1 MASEI
6 VGDILRG
13 IIVTGL
19 VLAGILAILIWL
31 RDKTERVSALR
42 LFIQIAA
49 VSLIFLGLIIGP
61 FGLQNQPLGN
71 APRNVLVGTN
81 IFGVRFPD
89 GISVPVL
96 ACWYPSGRTVTCP
109 IWQLQTYIFPFWNI
123 GLGWG
128 VYYTT
133 FGIERLAFVFGLV
146 IVMSLVLGRFFCG
159 WICPFG
165 LYMDLM
171 IRVRKIFRKPHL
183 NFSEKMNTGL
193 RQLRYVIIAAFLV
206 LSVIFG
212 SQAIA
217 GLQLIPS
224 TQTGGYVTNYFNA
237 PFCLVCPMRPLCVL
251 VESAVGFM
259 NASYV
264 FSQTTGILKEAGY
277 YVTSLNLIV
286 LVLITVGALSFRRF
300 WCRICPLGG
309 LTALFSTFAPFKRIA
324 LTRLHKIEEKCTK
337 CGVCKRVCPT
347 QVTEVY
353 DEKGGDVT
361 VSGCMLC
368 FRCVEMC
375 PYDGTLKVKIAGKT
389 IFKSRD
395 WLEPSKSD

>member
-13 IIVTGL
+13 IVVTGL

-49 VSLIFLGLIIGP
+49 ISLIFLGLIIGP

-81 IFGVRFPD
+81 ILGVRFPD

-128 VYYTT
+128 IYYTT
-133 FGIERLAFVFGLV
+133 SGIERLAFVFGLV
-146 IVMSLVLGRFFCG
+146 IVMSLFLGRFFCG

-171 IRVRKIFRKPHL
+171 IRVRKTFRKPHL

-217 GLQLIPS
+217 GLQLIPG

-277 YVTSLNLIV
+277 YVTSLNVVV
-286 LVLITVGALSFRRF
+286 LVLITVGALAFRRF

-309 LTALFSTFAPFKRIA
+309 LTAVFSTFAPFKRIA

-353 DEKGGDVT
+353 DERGGDVT

-375 PYDGTLKVKIAGKT
+375 PYEDTLQVKIAGKT
-389 IFKSRD
+389 VFKSRN
-395 WLEPSKSD
+395 WLEPSKND